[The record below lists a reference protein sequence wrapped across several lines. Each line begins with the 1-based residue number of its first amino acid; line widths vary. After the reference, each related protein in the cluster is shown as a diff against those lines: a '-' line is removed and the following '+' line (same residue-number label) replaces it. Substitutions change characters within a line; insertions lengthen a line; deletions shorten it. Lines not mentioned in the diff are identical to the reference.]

1 MTTAAA
7 PDFDAAVDALPNGT
21 FVEASAGT
29 GKTWSIATVIAREI
43 ALNDDLRISQVL
55 VTTFTRNAA
64 AELRDRV
71 RRRMVDAANALLAGT
86 GDPDDR
92 LFAALNDP
100 DRAVVTGRAR
110 NLMRAVIEYD
120 TASIATIHSIC
131 SKVLSLAG
139 VPSAAAGE
147 DNKARLIAETVNDAL
162 VNGASAAP
170 ALDESRVRL
179 AVAAKVK
186 EPLTPLWF
194 DDEGL
199 DAPAAALLTR
209 IKELVEDCART
220 VDDRSREQ
228 PSFDDIISRAREVL
242 ADDAR
247 EAVRAE
253 FRRRYRY
260 VMVDEAQDTDAQQW
274 SIFSRIFPLGA
285 EHNGSLVAVG
295 DPKQSIYRFRG
306 ADIDAYTTQRALGSV
321 RTLSTNWRSD
331 QPLLDGV
338 NDLFAGSQFGPG
350 ISYVHVDAPPKNA
363 RSLVTGV
370 PPVEVIT
377 CTGITE
383 QVDFANAVAGRVAGL
398 LTSGVTVK
406 GNAVRPRDVV
416 VLVKSGAFGQMVE
429 SRLRR
434 LDIPAVS
441 TGTSSVMEGET
452 ADHWRILLR
461 ALERVSDEGRTRHLM
476 LTPLFGH
483 RAHSAALRDDRA
495 VVALQTVLAG
505 WASVMRNDGIA
516 AMVTAILG
524 DADRLSCLAST
535 DAGERRLTDF
545 THIGELLHAQT
556 AGAACSP
563 DQALEAYEDLCLL
576 DRTSEVVSRR
586 VESDADAVQIMTI
599 HVAKGLEFPLVVVAD
614 LWKPELVKES
624 ESMKVYRLLPSDN
637 RTSAGRPVVGRVIDV
652 GWVVDMQSSLCQPRR
667 LQEAVEEYSRLLY
680 VAVTRAKHHVTVMHS
695 PEVPGSVV
703 QLTMSADAL
712 AGRSPDVSCIDL
724 AAVPSPGPFVMS
736 SPATGGLV
744 AAPLP
749 GSLEQTYRRTSF
761 SGITEA
767 QRGHR
772 GGREDAPGG
781 DEGRP
786 FFEASF
792 AYAPASVPLGVDD
805 MPLARIPGGTHVGKV
820 FHSCMERID
829 PGHPELEAHVRD
841 VVARTVRGR
850 LGRQHSAAFE
860 RGILAVLR
868 TPLGPSLGD
877 NTLVSLGLPNLLAEL
892 DFEMSLAHLSAGV
905 TARDIARVLRAH
917 LPAGDVLVPYADVL
931 DHGSFEIPLAGL
943 INGSIDALIRVPA
956 TDGTFRLFV
965 SDYKTNRLDREGD
978 PRVIEGYAHD
988 RMLAEMAHH
997 HYPLQALIYG
1007 TAVHRFLRWRAPHL
1021 DADATVAGLA
1031 YLFVRGM
1038 TGPDTPVNDGRT
1050 TGVFVWE
1057 APAGLWA
1064 RLSALFA
1071 GERP

>member
-1 MTTAAA
+1 MSTTRA
-7 PDFDAAVDALPNGT
+7 PDFDASVDPLPNGT

-43 ALNDDLRISQVL
+43 ALHDDLRISQML

-71 RRRMVDAANALLAGT
+71 RRRMVDLANTLLQGT
-86 GDPDDR
+86 GDTDDR

-100 DRAVVTGRAR
+100 DRAVVVGRAR

-139 VPSAAAGE
+139 VPSVAAGE
-147 DNKARLIAETVNDAL
+147 DNKSRLIAETVNDAL
-162 VNGASAAP
+162 VNQASLAP
-170 ALDESRVRL
+170 ALDETRVRL

-194 DDEGL
+194 DDDGR
-199 DAPAAALLTR
+199 DAAEIALLTR
-209 IKELVEDCART
+209 IRDLVDTCARA

-242 ADDAR
+242 EDPAR
-247 EAVRAE
+247 ESVRAE

-274 SIFSRIFPLGA
+274 SIFSRIFPLGGR
-285 EHNGSLVAVG
+285 HNGSLVAVG

-306 ADIDAYTTQRALGSV
+306 ADIDAYTAQRGLGAV
-321 RTLSTNWRSD
+321 TTLSTNYRSD

-350 ISYVHVDAPPKNA
+350 ISYVHVDAPAKHA
-363 RSLVTGV
+363 KSEVAGV
-370 PPVEVIT
+370 SPVEVVV
-377 CTGITE
+377 CHGITE
-383 QVDFANAVAGRVAGL
+383 QVEFANAVAQRVAGL
-398 LTSGVTVK
+398 LTAGITVK
-406 GNAVRPRDVV
+406 GGKVRPRDIV
-416 VLVKSGAFGQMVE
+416 VLVKSGPFGQMVE

-452 ADHWRILLR
+452 AEHWRVLLR

-476 LTPLFGH
+476 LTPLFGL
-483 RAHSAALRDDRA
+483 RAHSPALRDDRA
-495 VVALQTVLAG
+495 LVALQTVLAG
-505 WASVMRNDGIA
+505 WASVMRTDGVA

-524 DADRLSCLAST
+524 DSDRLSSLAST

-545 THIGELLHAQT
+545 THIAELLHAQT
-556 AGAACSP
+556 LGAPCSP
-563 DQALEAYEDLCLL
+563 DRALEAFEDLSLL

-614 LWKPELVKES
+614 LWKPELVKEH
-624 ESMKVYRLLPSDN
+624 EAMKVYRVLPSDGKKL
-637 RTSAGRPVVGRVIDV
+637 SGRVIDV
-652 GWVVDMQSSLCQPRR
+652 GWVDNKESALCRPRR
-667 LQEAVEEYSRLLY
+667 LEEALEEYSRLLY

-695 PEVPGSVV
+695 PEDPGSIVAR
-703 QLTMSADAL
+703 TMSAAAL
-712 AGRSPDVSCIDL
+712 AGGSPHVTCTAFSSLPIP
-724 AAVPSPGPFVMS
+724 APYSVPV
-736 SPATGGLV
+736 ATTSGLV
-744 AAPLP
+744 TAPMP
-749 GSLEQTYRRTSF
+749 ASLEQTYRRTSF

-772 GGREDAPGG
+772 GGRESAPGG
-781 DEGRP
+781 DEGKP
-786 FFEASF
+786 FFEASVS
-792 AYAPASVPLGVDD
+792 YAGGGVRFGVAD
-805 MPLARIPGGTHVGKV
+805 MPLARVPGGTHVGKV

-850 LGRQHSAAFE
+850 LGRQHGPEFE

-868 TPLGPSLGD
+868 TPLGPALGD
-877 NTLVSLGLPNLLAEL
+877 STLVSLGLPNLLAEL

-905 TARDIARVLRAH
+905 TARDFARVLRVH
-917 LPAGDVLVPYADVL
+917 LAADDALAPYAAVL
-931 DHGSFEIPLAGL
+931 DHESFEIPLAGL
-943 INGSIDALIRVPA
+943 INGSIDALLRVPSP
-956 TDGTFRLFV
+956 DGTFRLFV

-978 PRVIEGYAHD
+978 ARMIDGYVHD

-1007 TAVHRFLRWRAPHL
+1007 TAVHRFLRWRAPHI

-1038 TGPDTPVNDGRT
+1038 TGTDTPVIEGRT
-1050 TGVFVWE
+1050 SGVFVWN
-1057 APAGLWA
+1057 APAGLWT
-1064 RLSALFA
+1064 RLSELLA
-1071 GERP
+1071 GVRP

>member
-1 MTTAAA
+1 MTAAPA
-7 PDFDAAVDALPNGT
+7 PDFDASVDALPNGT

-43 ALNDDLRISQVL
+43 ALDDTLRISQVL

-71 RRRMVDAANALLAGT
+71 RRRMVDTAGALLAGK

-92 LFAALNDP
+92 LFAALDHA
-100 DRAVVTGRAR
+100 DRAVVAARAR

-139 VPSAAAGE
+139 VASVAAGE
-147 DNKARLIAETVNDAL
+147 DNKARLVAETVNDAL
-162 VNGASAAP
+162 VNTASVAP
-170 ALDESRVRL
+170 ALDEARIRL

-194 DDEGL
+194 DDDGR
-199 DAPAAALLTR
+199 DAASLALLAR
-209 IKELVEDCART
+209 VGDLVEGCART
-220 VDDRSREQ
+220 VVDRSVEQ
-228 PSFDDIISRAREVL
+228 PSFDDIISRARVVL
-242 ADDAR
+242 ADPAR
-247 EAVRAE
+247 EPVRAE

-274 SIFSRIFPLGA
+274 AIFSRIFPLGGG
-285 EHNGSLVAVG
+285 HDGSLVAVG

-306 ADIDAYTTQRALGSV
+306 ADIDAYTTQRSLGSV

-350 ISYVHVDAPPKNA
+350 ISYVHVDAPAKNA
-363 RSLVTGV
+363 RSLVAGV
-370 PPVEVIT
+370 PPVEVVA

-383 QVDFANAVAGRVAGL
+383 QVDFANAVAARVAGL
-398 LTSGVTVK
+398 LTSGVKVK
-406 GNAVRPRDVV
+406 GSAVMPRDVV
-416 VLVKSGAFGQMVE
+416 VLVKSGPFGQMVE

-452 ADHWRILLR
+452 AEHWRILLR
-461 ALERVSDEGRTRHLM
+461 ALERVSDEGRTRHVM

-483 RAHSAALRDDRA
+483 RAHSPALRDDRA

-505 WASVMRNDGIA
+505 WAAIMRTDGVA

-524 DADRLSCLAST
+524 DADRLSCLAAT

-556 AGAACSP
+556 AGEACSP
-563 DQALEAYEDLCLL
+563 DRALEAFEDLCLV
-576 DRTSEVVSRR
+576 DRASEVVSRR

-624 ESMKVYRLLPSDN
+624 ESMKVYRLLASDN
-637 RTSAGRPVVGRVIDV
+637 KTAGGAPVSGRVIDV
-652 GWVVDMQSSLCQPRR
+652 GWVVDMQSALCQPRR

-695 PEVPGSVV
+695 PEVPGSIVAT
-703 QLTMSADAL
+703 TMSAEAL
-712 AGRSPDVSCIDL
+712 SGSSPNVSCVDFGSL
-724 AAVPSPGPFVMS
+724 PAPAPFVMT
-736 SPATGGLV
+736 SPGTTGLV
-744 AAPLP
+744 TAPLP

-761 SGITEA
+761 TGITEA

-772 GGREDAPGG
+772 GGRESAPGG
-781 DEGRP
+781 DEGKP
-786 FFEASF
+786 FFEASV
-792 AYAPASVPLGVDD
+792 AYAPSGAPFGVGD
-805 MPLARIPGGTHVGKV
+805 MPLSRVPGGTHVGTV
-820 FHSCMERID
+820 FHNCMERID
-829 PGHPELEAHVRD
+829 PGHPDLEAHVRD

-850 LGRQHSAAFE
+850 LGRQHAAEFE

-868 TPLGPSLGD
+868 TPLGPLLGD

-892 DFEMSLAHLSAGV
+892 SFEMSLAHLSAGV
-905 TARDIARVLRAH
+905 TVRDVAGVLLTH
-917 LPAGDVLVPYADVL
+917 LPGDDVLVPYASLL
-931 DHGSFEIPLAGL
+931 DHPSFAVPLAGL

-956 TDGTFRLFV
+956 ADGTFRLFV

-978 PRVIEGYAHD
+978 ARVIDGYVHD

-1007 TAVHRFLRWRAPHL
+1007 TAVHRYLRWRAPHL

-1038 TGPDTPVNDGRT
+1038 TGPGTPVIDGRT
-1050 TGVFVWE
+1050 SGVFVWE
-1057 APAGLWA
+1057 APAGLWT